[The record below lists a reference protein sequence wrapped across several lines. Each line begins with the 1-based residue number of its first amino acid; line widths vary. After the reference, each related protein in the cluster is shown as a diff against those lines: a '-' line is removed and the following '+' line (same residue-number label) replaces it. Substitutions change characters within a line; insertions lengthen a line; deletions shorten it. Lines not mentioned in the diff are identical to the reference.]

1 MNIGLLEDNPAII
14 EYLTTALKMAGH
26 TVRAY
31 TQGSSLLETIL
42 IDSDVQDPL
51 PYDVLIIDL
60 FLPGELSGLTVLERI
75 QQVIPLSKLPTIII
89 SAGSQDELEHAQK
102 RFPGVPILRKPFKM
116 NILLDLVESPKL
128 A

>member
-89 SAGSQDELEHAQK
+89 S
-102 RFPGVPILRKPFKM
+102 RKPFKM